1 MRGAGQVPSHTF
13 PLSRDPTHFQ
23 LPGQPASLSRT
34 EGHLSTN
41 KILTVAMFMDWTG
54 EAGDQM
60 MMDGQLDILDISL
73 LNDESGTLPSFTHS
87 RNMCCVRKANFP
99 RKDLRSRLR

>member
-1 MRGAGQVPSHTF
+1 MSYNTGTLIHFEININTIYMRGAGQVPSHTF

-60 MMDGQLDILDISL
+60 MMDG
-73 LNDESGTLPSFTHS
+73 HS
-87 RNMCCVRKANFP
+87 
-99 RKDLRSRLR
+99 

>member
-23 LPGQPASLSRT
+23 LPGQPASRT

-41 KILTVAMFMDWTG
+41 KILTVAMFMDWAG

-60 MMDGQLDILDISL
+60 MMDG
-73 LNDESGTLPSFTHS
+73 HS
-87 RNMCCVRKANFP
+87 
-99 RKDLRSRLR
+99 